1 VGCDSVSC
9 GGSGA
14 VGVIHRTIKPAEPET
29 PRQVKMME
37 VIEVRA
43 IRGNGIDVPVRIVVQ
58 YWSKEGKLLA
68 EKDEYMEE
76 KK

>member
-1 VGCDSVSC
+1 
-9 GGSGA
+9 
-14 VGVIHRTIKPAEPET
+14 
-29 PRQVKMME
+29 MME